1 MKKHTRTLPLLLT
14 LFLLILGTAFLW
26 RTGFFQA
33 ATSLEGLQA
42 YIQTFSP
49 YTHLVFFLLQ
59 LVSVVLAPIPS
70 NVTAMAGALLFGIW
84 PAFLLTWAA
93 VALGSAL
100 VFLLARRLGRP
111 FADRFV
117 SQKLSARYLE
127 LIHRKRD
134 VFLTMAFLF
143 PFFPDD
149 ILCILPGHRGP
160 LPPLGPAG
168 GLRRGRLDG
177 GHSHLGHDPAGSGRS
192 GTFPDGHEI
201 RRPGGGGPSPP
212 PGPEIMVQ
220 ADGPGGNP
228 AGTVCLSA
236 LDAGHFQPQPG
247 SSISRP
253 QPSPEPATLGGKNS
267 WTGNLTWRK
276 SSQGSSSPQEP
287 QGHSFSGMQ

>member
-1 MKKHTRTLPLLLT
+1 MKHPQECGSLRELTGKNLIFLKSSRRKTGKPLHPCRSHRHPLP
-14 LFLLILGTAFLW
+14 
-26 RTGFFQA
+26 
-33 ATSLEGLQA
+33 
-42 YIQTFSP
+42 P
-49 YTHLVFFLLQ
+49 
-59 LVSVVLAPIPS
+59 
-70 NVTAMAGALLFGIW
+70 
-84 PAFLLTWAA
+84 
-93 VALGSAL
+93 
-100 VFLLARRLGRP
+100 
-111 FADRFV
+111 
-117 SQKLSARYLE
+117 
-127 LIHRKRD
+127 
-134 VFLTMAFLF
+134 
-143 PFFPDD
+143 
-149 ILCILPGHRGP
+149 LPGHRGP

>member
-149 ILCILPGHRGP
+149 ILCILAGLTDIPFPRFLVIVALFRPWGLLVACAVGGSMVDIP
-160 LPPLGPAG
+160 IWGMILLGLAG
-168 GLRRGRLDG
+168 LGLFLTAMKYVDRVEEALLRRLGR
-177 GHSHLGHDPAGSGRS
+177 
-192 GTFPDGHEI
+192 
-201 RRPGGGGPSPP
+201 
-212 PGPEIMVQ
+212 
-220 ADGPGGNP
+220 
-228 AGTVCLSA
+228 
-236 LDAGHFQPQPG
+236 
-247 SSISRP
+247 
-253 QPSPEPATLGGKNS
+253 K
-267 WTGNLTWRK
+267 
-276 SSQGSSSPQEP
+276 
-287 QGHSFSGMQ
+287 